1 MKKIVVL
8 LSVVFMMSVTIAGC
22 GGNDDT
28 IQTCII
34 SNNSYISQSEL
45 ESASEAD
52 TLTANEA
59 VFASIHFI
67 ESPKGM
73 EYTVKWYVD
82 GEEIKSET
90 KAIQSDTQDILIY
103 ELEDEWVK
111 VGSLKLEVIY
121 KDTVLLLKEITI
133 Q

>member
-1 MKKIVVL
+1 
-8 LSVVFMMSVTIAGC
+8 
-22 GGNDDT
+22 
-28 IQTCII
+28 
-34 SNNSYISQSEL
+34 
-45 ESASEAD
+45 
-52 TLTANEA
+52 
-59 VFASIHFI
+59 
-67 ESPKGM
+67 M